1 MRHTEQNTK
10 LTFKCS
16 GPDPKSEHPLIYLM
30 VSKDEVSCPYCGTLY
45 KPNTPL
51 STLNLKLRYR

>member
-51 STLNLKLRYR
+51 KYSKPQA